1 MWVAGSCGVVTR
13 PSYPASSSPVVSF
26 TSDIWSSSQLAGF
39 LRGHFHFSHQN
50 LGAEGPHAF
59 PIPLKL
65 TSWLHMWICSISMN
79 TPHFVRVGGRRETIG
94 QELTKLESIPGS
106 LLPHTTPTGSN
117 HMHFQKISLH
127 WLSFFAIIMFIIY
140 VLCVGFRKAQEMIT
154 QDARGR

>member
-1 MWVAGSCGVVTR
+1 MTR
-13 PSYPASSSPVVSF
+13 PSYPASGSPVVSF

-39 LRGHFHFSHQN
+39 LRGHFHFSRQN

-94 QELTKLESIPGS
+94 QELTKSESIPGS
-106 LLPHTTPTGSN
+106 LLPHTTPT
-117 HMHFQKISLH
+117 
-127 WLSFFAIIMFIIY
+127 WLQSHAFPENLFALAFF
-140 VLCVGFRKAQEMIT
+140 LCYYNVHHLCFMCRF
-154 QDARGR
+154 